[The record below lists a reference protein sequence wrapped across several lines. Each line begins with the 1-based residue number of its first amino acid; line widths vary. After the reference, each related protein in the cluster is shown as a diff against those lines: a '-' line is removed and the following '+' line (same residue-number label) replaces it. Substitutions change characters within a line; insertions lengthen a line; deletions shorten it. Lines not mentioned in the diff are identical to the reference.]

1 MRNEWYI
8 CMIIINKPII
18 MKNRIFILGMAV
30 TALGF
35 TSCQGEKEKE
45 AEKTIDTYTV
55 YVDSV
60 SSVPAE
66 DAKENWQS
74 IEATYELKSSQ
85 AETAMSDL
93 KDDEKAKEKVEAS
106 KAKYAA
112 LKAAMEAEM
121 AAAQP
126 SSKQAMRNE
135 LFGEGK
141 IGEDMNFD
149 WVNAANIHNVYQQ
162 FVHTVENNKDAYS
175 REDWDEIKLMYEA
188 LDSRK
193 NTVEKEGLTS
203 EDNRKIAALKLKFA
217 PMYTLNRMGAK
228 SEEMEAAKK

>member
-1 MRNEWYI
+1 
-8 CMIIINKPII
+8 

-45 AEKTIDTYTV
+45 AVKTIDTYTV

-60 SSVPAE
+60 SSIPAE
-66 DAKENWQS
+66 DAKANWKS

-85 AETAMSDL
+85 AETAVSDL
-93 KDDEKAKEKVEAS
+93 KDEQEAKEKVEAS
-106 KAKYAA
+106 KEKYAV

-126 SSKQAMRNE
+126 NTKQQMRNE

-162 FVHTVENNKDAYS
+162 FVHTVENNKDRYS

-193 NTVEKEGLTS
+193 NTVEKEGLS
-203 EDNRKIAALKLKFA
+203 SDDNKKIAALKLKFA

-228 SEEMEAAKK
+228 SEEMEEAKK